1 MTDRPAPTNRHLARR
16 RAATIALLPA
26 VAGVFGG
33 SLAWAGSHDPLSS
46 GQTGA
51 APSAASS
58 DGRSPAEALA
68 AQVQDAQRRLAA
80 LEASLAQSQ
89 AAQSGAAQGAAADN
103 QSAQAP
109 AAAPAPA
116 PAPAPAAPPPVHVTT
131 RASG

>member
-33 SLAWAGSHDPLSS
+33 SLAWAGSHDPLAS
-46 GQTGA
+46 GQTGS
-51 APSAASS
+51 APSAPPS
-58 DGRSPAEALA
+58 DGGSPAEALA

-80 LEASLAQSQ
+80 LEASLAQSA
-89 AAQSGAAQGAAADN
+89 AAQAAAADG
-103 QSAQAP
+103 QA
-109 AAAPAPA
+109 AAAPAPAPAAAAA

>member
-1 MTDRPAPTNRHLARR
+1 MTDRHLVRR

-46 GQTGA
+46 GQAGA
-51 APSAASS
+51 TPSVATS
-58 DGRSPAEALA
+58 DGGGPAEALA
-68 AQVQDAQRRLAA
+68 AQVQDAQQRLAA
-80 LEASLAQSQ
+80 LEASLAQRQ
-89 AAQSGAAQGAAADN
+89 AAQSAAAEN
-103 QSAQAP
+103 QPAQAP

-131 RASG
+131 KASG